1 VIPQRIQL
9 GGFLSYKEGQE
20 VRFDGAS
27 LWMLSGLNGSGKS
40 AVFDA
45 MTYALF
51 GHHRGGSQQS
61 VELINKD
68 AKGLSV
74 EFDFRI
80 DKQLY
85 RLKRTLKRTPRGA
98 ATGTQQVYAWV
109 SDPFGDGGDWQ
120 PVPDTNRKAEFDDW
134 VRQKIG
140 LNYDTFTSSVLLLQ
154 GKAEKLLDSK
164 PSGRA
169 EVLAGIVDLERYQ
182 RLHARADD
190 RRRDLK
196 ARLESAQ
203 NQFEGVPEVSDF
215 ELAVAQ
221 QKIDEADEA
230 HRIAVAEVER
240 LRHLEYEAKR
250 WSELQNRFAGLAER
264 QKQAEAL
271 VGESAQ
277 IEKDYRR
284 LRELQEVLPHILS
297 IQEHERSVAG
307 SLETAKR
314 LQGERE
320 ATLQKK
326 AALEHTLDLA
336 RQKRASLQKTIA
348 ADETKLKG
356 VETRLRELAGLLE
369 KVKQLE
375 RQESEIRKVETEL
388 ARLPADPEQEVRR
401 LQELHD
407 HVVELAR
414 VLPVL
419 DRFQQ
424 NRAELS
430 AARQRLDKDEEKVAE
445 VMKAGK
451 QAGEEA
457 KALREQVQAAAKI
470 RAEADERATQART
483 LLEQANAAL
492 EELQS
497 LRGEKTCRHCGQPL
511 TAAHM
516 QQEKERREKTV
527 LDAQRHH
534 DETVVVQQKS
544 RHDEQTFVEAA
555 TKREQEHQALR
566 EQYRDVGRDVQ
577 EARSEAK
584 RAEEECRRAYLSLP
598 DVFRL
603 KIAPDLLDDWLKTDY
618 PTRADVSAARKEAAE
633 LATVGAQVRSAQ
645 NQLTTWAGLQAKLAS
660 AREIAAR
667 LSAEL
672 HGTNPDRLYEENASL
687 RGEEESLTNALKGSK
702 KSLQDTDT
710 DLERHAEGL
719 TRAGNELAEV
729 DSKLRA
735 EDVSLQHV
743 RAAIRRSYEVLPESW
758 RIQAEKAGLAEQ
770 LCWKQERDDLIGR
783 NVETRYEQLTAAR
796 VGVDELKRELAAAR
810 QQEALFPEEAR
821 RSPELVAS
829 LREQARRRAAE
840 CEPAL
845 RDAQKQMGILDQNR
859 RQREL
864 LRQETLDLEREHNYA
879 TLLAQLLGRDRLQRH
894 LVRVAERQIVDYANG
909 VLDRLSGGQI
919 FLRLCGGDD
928 GAAADHALELEACNR
943 TTGGDAINIA
953 FLSGSQRFRVAVS
966 LALGIGQYASRQH
979 RPIESVIIDEGFG
992 CLDRHG
998 RQVMIQELQNLRG
1011 HLQCILLVSHQE
1023 EFADAFPDGYR
1034 FELED
1039 GATKVMRHSVR

>member
-109 SDPFGDGGDWQ
+109 ADPFGDGGHWQ

-134 VRQKIG
+134 VRQRIG

-203 NQFEGVPEVSDF
+203 NQFEGVPEVSDL
-215 ELAVAQ
+215 ELAAAQ
-221 QKIDEADEA
+221 QKIDEAEEA
-230 HRIAVAEVER
+230 HRAAVAEVER
-240 LRHLEYEAKR
+240 LRHLEYEARR
-250 WSELQNRFAGLAER
+250 WTDLQNRLASLAER
-264 QKQAEAL
+264 QKQAETL
-271 VGESAQ
+271 LGESAQ

-284 LRELQEVLPHILS
+284 LRELQEVLPHILA

-314 LQGERE
+314 LHGERE
-320 ATLQKK
+320 AALQKK
-326 AALEHTLDLA
+326 SALEHTIDLA
-336 RQKRASLQKTIA
+336 RQKRASLQKTIV
-348 ADETKLKG
+348 ADETTLKG
-356 VETRLRELAGLLE
+356 VEARLRELAALLE

-375 RQESEIRKVETEL
+375 RQGSDIKKVESEL
-388 ARLPADPEQEVRR
+388 ARLPADPEQEVHR
-401 LQELHD
+401 LQALHD
-407 HVVELAR
+407 QVVEVAR

-424 NRAELS
+424 NCAELS
-430 AARQRLDKDEEKVAE
+430 AARQRLGEDEKKLAE
-445 VMKAGK
+445 VMTAGK

-457 KALREQVQAAAKI
+457 KALREQAQAGART

-483 LLEQANAAL
+483 LLEHAKGGL

-497 LRGEKTCRHCGQPL
+497 LRGEKTCRHCGQAL
-511 TAAHM
+511 TAAHL
-516 QQEKERREKTV
+516 QQEKDRREKTV
-527 LDAQRHH
+527 SDAQRSHAAA
-534 DETVVVQQKS
+534 VGAQQKW
-544 RHDEQTFVEAA
+544 RHDEQTLTEAA

-566 EQYRDVGRDVQ
+566 EQYRDVTRDVQ
-577 EARSEAK
+577 EAGSEAT
-584 RAEEECRRAYLSLP
+584 RAAEECRRAYLSLP
-598 DVFRL
+598 DPFRL
-603 KIAPDLLDDWLKTDY
+603 RIAPDPLDDWLTTEY
-618 PTRADVSAARKEAAE
+618 PSRADVSAARKEAAE
-633 LATVGAQVRSAQ
+633 LAAIGAQLRSAQ
-645 NQLTTWAGLQAKLAS
+645 NQLTSWAGWQAKLAS

-672 HGTNPDRLYEENASL
+672 RATDPERLYEENASL

-702 KSLQDTDT
+702 KSLQDTEAEM
-710 DLERHAEGL
+710 ERHAQSL
-719 TRAGNELAEV
+719 TRAGSELSELE
-729 DSKLRA
+729 SKLRA
-735 EDVSLQHV
+735 EEVSLQHV

-758 RIQAEKAGLAEQ
+758 RIQADKAGLAEQ

-783 NVETRYEQLTAAR
+783 DIEKRYEQLAAAR
-796 VGVDELKRELAAAR
+796 LGVDELRREVAAAR
-810 QQEALFPEEAR
+810 QEQALIPEEAR
-821 RSPELVAS
+821 QSPDSVTS
-829 LREQARRRAAE
+829 RREQAKSRAAE

-845 RDAQKQMGILDQNR
+845 REAQKQLGVLDQNR
-859 RQREL
+859 RQREQ

-909 VLDRLSGGQI
+909 VLDRLSGGQL
-919 FLRLCGGDD
+919 FLRLCGGDE

-943 TTGGDAINIA
+943 TTGGDAINVA

-1039 GATKVMRHSVR
+1039 GATKVTRHSIR

>member
-9 GGFLSYKEGQE
+9 SGFLSYKDAQE

-61 VELINKD
+61 VELINKE

-80 DKQLY
+80 DKQPY
-85 RLKRTLKRTPRGA
+85 RLKRTLKRTQRGA
-98 ATGTQQVYAWV
+98 ATGTQQVYAWM

-120 PVPDTNRKAEFDDW
+120 AVPDTNRKAEFDEW

-140 LNYDTFTSSVLLLQ
+140 LNFETFTSSVLLLQ

-196 ARLESAQ
+196 ARLETAQ
-203 NQFEGVPEVSDF
+203 TQFEGVAEVTDL
-215 ELAVAQ
+215 ELAAAQ
-221 QKIDEADEA
+221 QKIDDAEEA
-230 HRIAVAEVER
+230 HRAAIAEVER
-240 LRHLEYEAKR
+240 LQRLEYEARR
-250 WSELQNRFAGLAER
+250 WTELQNRLTSLAER

-271 VGESAQ
+271 LGESTQ
-277 IEKDYRR
+277 IEKEYRR
-284 LRELQEVLPHILS
+284 LRELQEVLPHILA

-320 ATLQKK
+320 TALQKRS
-326 AALEHTLDLA
+326 ALEHALNLA
-336 RQKRASLQKTIA
+336 RQKRTSLQKTIT

-356 VETRLRELAGLLE
+356 VEGRLRELAGLLE

-375 RQESEIRKVETEL
+375 RQSLEIKKVETEL
-388 ARLPADPEQEVRR
+388 ARLPAEPEQEVSR
-401 LQELHD
+401 LQGLHD
-407 HVVELAR
+407 GVVELAA

-430 AARQRLDKDEEKVAE
+430 AARQRLDRDEVKLADVI
-445 VMKAGK
+445 KAGK

-457 KALREQVQAAAKI
+457 MALREQAQSATKAREK
-470 RAEADERATQART
+470 ADERTTQART
-483 LLEQANAAL
+483 LLEQAQADFQ
-492 EELQS
+492 ELQS

-511 TAAHM
+511 TPAHM
-516 QQEKERREKTV
+516 QQEKERREKTA
-527 LDAQRHH
+527 LDAQRRHQ
-534 DETVVVQQKS
+534 EALAAQQKS
-544 RHDEQTFVEAA
+544 RHDEQSLAA
-555 TKREQEHQALR
+555 AAAKRDEKHQALR
-566 EQYRDVGRDVQ
+566 DQYRDVGRDVQ
-577 EARSEAK
+577 EARGEKK
-584 RAEEECRRAYLSLP
+584 RAEEECRRTYFSLP
-598 DVFRL
+598 DSFRL
-603 KIAPDLLDDWLKTDY
+603 KIAPQLLDDWRKTEY
-618 PTRADVSAARKEAAE
+618 PSRADVSAARKEAAE
-633 LATVGAQVRSAQ
+633 LATISSQLRTAQS
-645 NQLTTWAGLQAKLAS
+645 QLTAWASLRAKLVS
-660 AREIAAR
+660 ARETAAR
-667 LSAEL
+667 MIAEL
-672 HGTNPDRLYEENASL
+672 RATDPQALYEENASL
-687 RGEEESLTNALKGSK
+687 RSEEESLTNALKGSK
-702 KSLQDTDT
+702 KSLQETEVDI
-710 DLERHAEGL
+710 ERHAESL
-719 TRAGNELAEV
+719 NRAGSELAEV
-729 DSKLRA
+729 ESKLRA

-743 RAAIRRSYEVLPESW
+743 RAGIRRAYETLPDSW

-770 LCWKQERDDLIGR
+770 LCWKQERDHLIGR
-783 NVETRYEQLTAAR
+783 DVEKRYEQLAAAR
-796 VGVDELKRELAAAR
+796 LGVDELKREVAAGR
-810 QQEALFPEEAR
+810 QETTAIPEEAKH
-821 RSPELVAS
+821 SPEVIVS
-829 LREQARRRAAE
+829 LREQARARAAE

-845 RDAQKQMGILDQNR
+845 RETQKQKGVLDQNR
-859 RQREL
+859 RQRDQ

-879 TLLAQLLGRDRLQRH
+879 TLLAQLLGRERLQRH
-894 LVRVAERQIVDYANG
+894 LVRVAERQIVDCANG
-909 VLDRLSGGQI
+909 VLDRLSGGQL
-919 FLRLCGGDD
+919 FLRLFGGDD

-943 TTGGDAINIA
+943 TAGGDVINVA

-1039 GATKVMRHSVR
+1039 GATKVTRHSVR